1 MNVTL
6 ICAEDTKVNRNLF
19 LSILDMR
26 LDELD
31 NSHRADLMESA
42 LKIVLDKPTWKER
55 VEVLKVVW
63 SEVHSSQEAK
73 RRGMIKNE

>member
-1 MNVTL
+1 M
-6 ICAEDTKVNRNLF
+6 NRNLF

-31 NSHRADLMESA
+31 DSHRADLMESA
-42 LKIVLDKPTWKER
+42 LKIMLDKPTWKER

-63 SEVHSSQEAK
+63 SEVHSSQEVK
-73 RRGMIKNE
+73 RRGMIKDE